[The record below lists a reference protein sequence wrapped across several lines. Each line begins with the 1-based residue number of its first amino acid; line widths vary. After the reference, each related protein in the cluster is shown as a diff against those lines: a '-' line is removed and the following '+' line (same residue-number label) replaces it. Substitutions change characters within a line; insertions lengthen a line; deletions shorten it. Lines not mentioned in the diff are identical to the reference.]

1 MEQIAAPPEL
11 YETPATQFSATFVGS
26 RNALEL
32 PVRDGR
38 VSLGE
43 AFSVRA
49 PAVSYVTFALL
60 ELIALARYP
69 ATIAWADA
77 RGWLLV
83 LFLLSVL
90 LVGLYSWRATVAAR
104 RS

>member
-1 MEQIAAPPEL
+1 MPLWPWTLTPLTARAVAFWLLGLGAA
-11 YETPATQFSATFVGS
+11 A
-26 RNALEL
+26 ALALRENDWA
-32 PVRDGR
+32 R
-38 VSLGE
+38 
-43 AFSVRA
+43 VRA

-60 ELIALARYP
+60 ELIAIARYP
-69 ATIAWADA
+69 ATIAWTDA

-104 RS
+104 QP